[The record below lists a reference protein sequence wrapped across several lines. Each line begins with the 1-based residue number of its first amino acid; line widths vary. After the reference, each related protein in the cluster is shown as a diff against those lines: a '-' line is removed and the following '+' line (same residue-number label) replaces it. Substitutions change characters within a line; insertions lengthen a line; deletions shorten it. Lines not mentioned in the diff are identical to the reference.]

1 MTKSPAPTRPP
12 KKQIMNSASQPAPI
26 AAIDSLDETKQAT
39 TDSAV
44 EPLLLRRWSPR
55 AFSDQTVSESNL
67 RTLFT
72 AATWAASSY
81 NEQPWRF
88 VVGRSGDETYQR
100 ILRCL
105 TAANQGWARSAPVLF
120 ASFARR
126 TFSHNDQP
134 NPVAPH
140 DVGAACANLAIQATA
155 LGLYVHGMAG
165 YDAPALR
172 TALEVPVEFDPAAC
186 WALGYRGD
194 PAMLPEHFAKM
205 ERSPRQ
211 RKGVNEVV
219 FARWGS
225 PAW

>member
-1 MTKSPAPTRPP
+1 MNPSSQSPP
-12 KKQIMNSASQPAPI
+12 MPA
-26 AAIDSLDETKQAT
+26 ADSLDVTKRAT
-39 TDSAV
+39 TDAAV

-55 AFSDQTVSESNL
+55 AFSDQAVGEADL

-88 VVGRSGDETYQR
+88 VVGRRGDEPYRR
-100 ILRCL
+100 ILHCL
-105 TAANQGWARSAPVLF
+105 TEANQGWAKSAPVLF
-120 ASFARR
+120 ASFAKRA
-126 TFSHNDQP
+126 FSHNDQP
-134 NPVAPH
+134 NAVAPH

-165 YDAPALR
+165 YDASALR
-172 TALEVPVEFDPAAC
+172 TALEVPTEFDPVAC

-194 PAMLPEHFAKM
+194 PAALPERFEQM

-211 RKGVNEVV
+211 RRGINEVV

>member
-1 MTKSPAPTRPP
+1 
-12 KKQIMNSASQPAPI
+12 MNTP
-26 AAIDSLDETKQAT
+26 DSLDDLKHGT
-39 TDSAV
+39 TDAAV
-44 EPLLLRRWSPR
+44 EGLLLRRWSPR
-55 AFSDQTVSESNL
+55 AFSDQAVSEDHL

-88 VVGRSGDETYQR
+88 VVGRRGDETHGR

-105 TAANQGWARSAPVLF
+105 TEANQGWAKSAPVLF
-120 ASFARR
+120 ASFAKR
-126 TFSHNDQP
+126 TFSHNGQP
-134 NPVAPH
+134 NAIAPH
-140 DVGAACANLAIQATA
+140 DVGAASANLALQATA

-172 TALEVPVEFDPAAC
+172 AALEVPADFDPAAC

-194 PAMLPEHFAKM
+194 PDALPEHFAKM
-205 ERSPRQ
+205 ERAPRQ
-211 RKGVNEVV
+211 RRGVNEVV